1 MTAPDVALAQLDASR
16 DAASREQYARVL
28 EFRRLNGS
36 APDWQQGEPV
46 RVLDVN
52 ARSIY
57 KGSGWRG
64 NVVRVGPRT
73 LVTVEYIGPNGKPV
87 FRDFRKDTGMVNDKS
102 GSLRLVREFE
112 ARRNERRAAAVSALR
127 GYGIQVTILD
137 PFVPGALD
145 VSLLETLVRVL
156 DANAGRPDGEVS

>member
-64 NVVRVGPRT
+64 SVVRVGRK
-73 LVTVEYIGPNGKPV
+73 LITVEYQGPNGKPV
-87 FRDFRKDTGMVNDKS
+87 FRDFRKDTNVVNDS
-102 GSLRLVREFE
+102 TGHLRLRREFE
-112 ARRNERRAAAVSALR
+112 ARATARREAAVKSLLS
-127 GYGIQVTILD
+127 YGLLVTVQD
-137 PFVPGALD
+137 PFAPGVLD